1 MKKQKVYF
9 IIACLL
15 AILSVVAIV
24 YKKGGFQKSANTQ
37 KISTAFAIKD
47 TATITRIF
55 MADMYGN
62 KVLLTKGRG
71 GWIVDNHKPA
81 ASHRVH
87 DLLITLTAI
96 RVKQPIAKIS
106 QRHIIEALA
115 VNSTKVEIFETKPFF
130 TLFGYPFFTKER
142 LLKTYFLGDA
152 TQNSLGSYALLE
164 GMSEPYIIYRPGFR
178 GYVTPQ
184 FSPEPIDWYSQ
195 QIFNT
200 KLTRIQ
206 NASFIDP
213 EHPENSFFIEKSG
226 PRSFTLFDVHKN
238 VISDYDT
245 TLIINMLSEFR
256 ERNYEL
262 FLHKISPSL
271 KDSIIQFNFFKLIS
285 VTDVDNQT
293 TIMKLYHQ
301 IDEGELYEDGDLIDE
316 MYYDI
321 NRNRCYATINE
332 NTDELYTIQFF
343 HFDRQIQPLSYFLKR

>member
-15 AILSVVAIV
+15 VILSIFAIV
-24 YKKGGFQKSANTQ
+24 YKKGGYQKSANAQ

-62 KVLLTKGRG
+62 KVLLTKHG
-71 GWIVDNHKPA
+71 GSWMVDHYKPA
-81 ASHRVH
+81 ATYRVH
-87 DLLITLTAI
+87 DLLITLTALRI
-96 RVKQPIAKIS
+96 KQPIAKVAQLS
-106 QRHIIEALA
+106 IIEALA
-115 VNSTKVEIFETKPFF
+115 INSTKVQIYETKPLF
-130 TLFGYPFFTKER
+130 TLFGRSFFTRER

-152 TQNSLGSYALLE
+152 TQNNLGSYALLE

-195 QIFNT
+195 RIFET

-206 NASFIDP
+206 NASFIDL
-213 EHPENSFFIEKSG
+213 ENPENSFFVEKSG

-238 VISDYDT
+238 VILDYDT
-245 TLIINMLSEFR
+245 TLVINMLSEFR
-256 ERNYEL
+256 ERNYEM
-262 FLHKISPSL
+262 FLHRISQSL
-271 KDSIIQFNFFKLIS
+271 KDSIIQFNFFKIIS
-285 VTDVDNQT
+285 VTDIDNQT
-293 TIMKLYHQ
+293 TVMKLYRQ
-301 IDEGELYEDGDLIDE
+301 IDEGELYEDGELIDE
-316 MYYDI
+316 IYQEF
-321 NRNRCYATINE
+321 NRDRCYATINE
-332 NTDELYTIQFF
+332 NTDELYTVQFF